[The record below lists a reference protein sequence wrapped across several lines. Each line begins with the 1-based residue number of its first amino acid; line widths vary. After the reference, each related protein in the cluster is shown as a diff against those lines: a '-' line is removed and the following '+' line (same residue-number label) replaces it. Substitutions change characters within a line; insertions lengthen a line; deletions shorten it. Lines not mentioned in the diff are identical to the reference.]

1 MNIVS
6 PFPKSVYSRNAQIY
20 KILANPIRLEILNI
34 IKNTEATVDQISKT
48 VGIRKANTSQ
58 HLAILRFLKVV
69 TTRKEGKRIYYRIT
83 DARIVEPCKILKDLW
98 GKNALNPIPEILSK

>member
-1 MNIVS
+1 MKIVS
-6 PFPKSVYSRNAQIY
+6 PFPKDVYSRNAQIY

-34 IKNTEATVDQISKT
+34 IKNSEATVDQISET

-69 TTRKEGKRIYYRIT
+69 TTRKEGKKVFYKIT
-83 DARIVEPCKILKDLW
+83 DSRIVEPCKILKELW
-98 GKNALNPIPEILSK
+98 GKDVFNPTPEIVNE